1 MNPGAVDSFAQN
13 AASDLKLKALK
24 DVTLPEETRMF
35 RHELSDF
42 LRRVLDAVDQLP
54 DGVMVDGWFE
64 PDPRHLAQLAEQI
77 GADEQDIREAVMGLE
92 ARDCLTQETIGF
104 PGIETVHF
112 WKVHPQ
118 LRLERRPRT
127 RHERLTAKKDY

>member
-1 MNPGAVDSFAQN
+1 
-13 AASDLKLKALK
+13 
-24 DVTLPEETRMF
+24 MF

-42 LRRVLDAVDQLP
+42 LRRVLDAIDQLP

-64 PDPRHLAQLAEQI
+64 PDPRHLKQLARLVGANEQ
-77 GADEQDIREAVMGLE
+77 EVREALMGLD
-92 ARDCLTQETIGF
+92 ARACLTQETVGF

-118 LRLERRPRT
+118 LRPERGERPHR
-127 RHERLTAKKDY
+127 EQTAANRDS